1 VVDGA
6 HPQVELNEEV
16 VAQLDVPAA
25 YIEAET
31 RRQLREIERRRKRYL
46 GGRPSINIV
55 GRIVIVVDD
64 GIATGGTVRAA
75 LQGLSRVRPADLVL
89 AVPVAP
95 ADTVERLR
103 SQTDE
108 VVCLISPEPLYAI
121 SWHYEDFTQTSD
133 QEVVALLNEAHTWSR
148 EVAQ

>member
-1 VVDGA
+1 MS
-6 HPQVELNEEV
+6 PRRW
-16 VAQLDVPAA
+16 PAWPRVGGWSPSRA
-25 YIEAET
+25 RALPPT
-31 RRQLREIERRRKRYL
+31 ARRAAKRSRACRSAGGWCSRRRSTVA
-46 GGRPSINIV
+46 PT
-55 GRIVIVVDD
+55 IVVDD

-95 ADTVERLR
+95 ADTLEWLR
-103 SQTDE
+103 SQGAE
-108 VVCLISPEPLYAI
+108 VVCLIAPEPLYAI